1 MILTYHMWWVL
12 IFNWTSV
19 IENLGLL
26 HFIVLFSGLFA
37 VTLILNPYWTYK
49 KTQQLLRPVDWNFE
63 SKTTENGKLNG
74 DTHQKKM

>member
-1 MILTYHMWWVL
+1 M
-12 IFNWTSV
+12 

-49 KTQQLLRPVDWNFE
+49 KTQQLLSPTDWNFE
-63 SKTTENGKLNG
+63 NKATENGNFNG
-74 DTHQKKM
+74 ETHRKKRI